1 MQTYNP
7 LPKLKRQSD
16 AILRK
21 ARKDFCG
28 GLAYGLD
35 LPTWQSVSP
44 LSCAAWLAK
53 RAEIAR
59 EFSALRSAGLHE
71 NQIGFN
77 KR

>member
-44 LSCAAWLAK
+44 LSCAAWLAVWHSGFD
-53 RAEIAR
+53 R
-59 EFSALRSAGLHE
+59 FSVTVFSRRNVS
-71 NQIGFN
+71 
-77 KR
+77 